1 MNRKSLLTFLGVAFG
16 LAWILFTLPL
26 LAKGSPDPQTYQL
39 SMLILFALAMW
50 APGLGAIVATRMV
63 EGQPVIKSLRLN
75 RLGPK
80 RFYLVAW
87 LLPALI
93 TLATLGITVVF
104 GTGHLDL
111 SFAAL
116 RELLAANAPTGTVLP
131 DPQLIVFGQLA
142 AALTIAPVINMIFA
156 LGEELG
162 WRGYLLP
169 KLVPLGQWRAILLSG
184 AIWGLWH
191 APTTILHGY
200 NFPQHPYL
208 GVLVGV
214 VGFILLGTILSW
226 LYLKA
231 RSPWIAALCHGAF
244 NAIAGL
250 PLMVLTPG
258 VDTALGASPLGLA
271 GWIPVLAVIVM
282 LAATRQ
288 LPVMDTDGG

>member
-1 MNRKSLLTFLGVAFG
+1 MNRKSLITFLAIAFG
-16 LAWILFTLPL
+16 LAWVLFALPL
-26 LAKGSPDPQTYQL
+26 LAKAAPDPTVYQIAL
-39 SMLILFALAMW
+39 LILFALAMW
-50 APGLGAIVATRMV
+50 APGLGAIVAVRFV
-63 EGQPVIKSLRLN
+63 ERQSVIKSLRLN

-80 RFYLVAW
+80 RFYVLAW

-93 TLATLGITVVF
+93 TLATLGMTVAT
-104 GTGHLDL
+104 GTGQLDL
-111 SFAAL
+111 TFSAI
-116 RELLAANAPTGTVLP
+116 RESLAASSPAGTPLP

-142 AALTIAPVINMIFA
+142 VALTIGPVINTLFA

-162 WRGYLLP
+162 WRGFLLP
-169 KLVPLGQWRAILLSG
+169 RLMPLGQWPAILLSG
-184 AIWGLWH
+184 AIWGIWH

-214 VGFILLGTILSW
+214 CGFMLLGTVLSW

-250 PLMVLTPG
+250 PFLFLAPG
-258 VDTALGASPLGLA
+258 VDTALGASPLGIA
-271 GWIPVLAVIVM
+271 GWVPLAAVIVVF
-282 LAATRQ
+282 LLNWPSVDAAT
-288 LPVMDTDGG
+288 TA

>member
-1 MNRKSLLTFLGVAFG
+1 MNRKSLATFLAIAFG
-16 LAWILFTLPL
+16 PAWILFALPL
-26 LAKGSPDPQTYQL
+26 LAKGTPDPMAYQL
-39 SMLILFALAMW
+39 AMLILFALAMW
-50 APGLGAIVATRMV
+50 APGLGAIVATRFV
-63 EGQPVIKSLRLN
+63 DGQPIIKSLRLN

-80 RFYLVAW
+80 RYYVLAW
-87 LLPALI
+87 FLPALV
-93 TLATLGITVVF
+93 TLATLGMTVVM
-104 GTGHLDL
+104 GTGHFDL
-111 SFAAL
+111 TFAAL
-116 RELLAANAPTGTVLP
+116 RESLAANAPAGTALP
-131 DPQLIVFGQLA
+131 DPALIVVGQLA
-142 AALTIAPVINMIFA
+142 AALTIAPIINMIFA

-169 KLVPLGQWRAILLSG
+169 KLMPLGQWPAILLSG
-184 AIWGLWH
+184 AIWGIWH

-208 GVLVGV
+208 GVLVGL

-250 PLMVLTPG
+250 PLMFLLPG

-271 GWIPVLAVIVM
+271 GWIPLVAVIVT
-282 LAATRQ
+282 LVATRQ
-288 LPVMDTDGG
+288 LPVRDTDGS